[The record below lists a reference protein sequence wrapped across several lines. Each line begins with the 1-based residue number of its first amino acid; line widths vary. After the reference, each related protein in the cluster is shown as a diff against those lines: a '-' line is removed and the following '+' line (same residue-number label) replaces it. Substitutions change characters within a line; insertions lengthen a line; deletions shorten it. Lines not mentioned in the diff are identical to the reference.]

1 MEITPRELR
10 DTEIH
15 SEMRGY
21 SRDEVNDL
29 LERAAT
35 AIDASNERVTQL
47 QDRLTSAQSEATR
60 TRETEDILHRTLLLA
75 QRAADE
81 AVAEAT
87 AKSRQMLDEAEMSSR
102 RLVADSE
109 AEARRK
115 GEAERRRLEQEI
127 VELAGRRDTLLA
139 DVEAL
144 TRFEAEYRER
154 MVRSLETDLTA
165 LKTRPTTAPAAK
177 PETSDVEIPVPT
189 TPAAPTTSTPNAP
202 AANFVPPTPVSST
215 DAAAM
220 ANPPAADEP
229 SALAPGANLPANAT
243 GSPVTPD
250 GDTSGSD
257 PRRDIRAKDTRG
269 DDTRANDAPP
279 PSAEPFAR
287 PDDAAAVS
295 SETSEVDVRTLFE
308 QSHDSRGHDS
318 VSRDPAGDAARD
330 TVRDSARE
338 QPSRDMVSEELG
350 RDQHRRESAESP
362 SGSARAAGLQPIDLA
377 GANAIDADVLDDDAF
392 FATLRDAVHDEKP
405 LGPREEDDDETGENR
420 FFDQDAERGSF
431 RDVFRRRR

>member
-29 LERAAT
+29 LERAAA

-87 AKSRQMLDEAEMSSR
+87 AKSRQMLDDAETTAR
-102 RLVADSE
+102 RLVSE
-109 AEARRK
+109 SEGEARRK
-115 GEAERRRLEQEI
+115 GDAERRKLEQEI
-127 VELAGRRDTLLA
+127 ADLAGRRDTLLA

-154 MVRSLETDLTA
+154 MVRALETDLSV
-165 LKTRPTTAPAAK
+165 LKTRPTTAPASK
-177 PETSDVEIPVPT
+177 PEPSDVELPASVNAAA
-189 TPAAPTTSTPNAP
+189 AAPAPTASEAPAPSAPTPTESPEQSAPESARSAGDDAGTSTL
-202 AANFVPPTPVSST
+202 
-215 DAAAM
+215 DARSG
-220 ANPPAADEP
+220 E
-229 SALAPGANLPANAT
+229 SGGA
-243 GSPVTPD
+243 
-250 GDTSGSD
+250 
-257 PRRDIRAKDTRG
+257 
-269 DDTRANDAPP
+269 
-279 PSAEPFAR
+279 
-287 PDDAAAVS
+287 
-295 SETSEVDVRTLFE
+295 ETSEVDVRTLFE
-308 QSHDSRGHDS
+308 QSHE
-318 VSRDPAGDAARD
+318 AARD
-330 TVRDSARE
+330 RDQSRRERDSHDEPARDE
-338 QPSRDMVSEELG
+338 IARATESRSTDSRSTESRSTENGSDALPDSESE
-350 RDQHRRESAESP
+350 AAPPAP

-377 GANAIDADVLDDDAF
+377 TSDAIDADILDDDAF

-405 LGPREEDDDETGENR
+405 LGPRDEGDDVTGENQ